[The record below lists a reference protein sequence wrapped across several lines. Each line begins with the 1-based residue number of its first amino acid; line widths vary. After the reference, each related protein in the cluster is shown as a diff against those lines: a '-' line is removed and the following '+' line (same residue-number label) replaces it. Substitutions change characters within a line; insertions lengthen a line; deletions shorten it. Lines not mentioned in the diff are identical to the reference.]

1 MRNAIISLL
10 LLLSS
15 LFLFTGC
22 GCSKKNTAKE
32 ETDVEVNT
40 NEEVIKDQEVDGLK
54 LTNTSLTKTDGIW
67 TLVTEVSN
75 NTGSDYELNEFTILI
90 KDSEGNVL
98 VTLPGYVGGT
108 IPNGESRT
116 INSSTD
122 ADLENAASVE
132 YSVDK

>member
-22 GCSKKNTAKE
+22 GCSKKNAAKE